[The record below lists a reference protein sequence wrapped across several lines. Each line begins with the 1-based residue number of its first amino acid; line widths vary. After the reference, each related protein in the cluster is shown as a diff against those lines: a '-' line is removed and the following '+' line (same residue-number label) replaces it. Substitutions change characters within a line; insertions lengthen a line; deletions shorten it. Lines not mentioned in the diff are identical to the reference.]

1 MFQFLSTVCILSY
14 FPERKMGMKGKK
26 LDKSAPVTWTIVII
40 IIIIILLIIDSIT
53 KGTHCPPD

>member
-1 MFQFLSTVCILSY
+1 MFQFLSMNTFVLSREENGN
-14 FPERKMGMKGKK
+14 EREK
-26 LDKSAPVTWTIVII
+26 LDKSAPVTWTIVIII

>member
-1 MFQFLSTVCILSY
+1 MFQFLSMYTFVLSREENGN
-14 FPERKMGMKGKK
+14 EREK
-26 LDKSAPVTWTIVII
+26 LDKSAPVTWTIVI

>member
-1 MFQFLSTVCILSY
+1 MFQFLSMNTFVLSREENGN
-14 FPERKMGMKGKK
+14 EREK

-40 IIIIILLIIDSIT
+40 IIIIIILIIDSIT

>member
-1 MFQFLSTVCILSY
+1 MFQFLIMYTFVLSREENGN
-14 FPERKMGMKGKK
+14 EREK